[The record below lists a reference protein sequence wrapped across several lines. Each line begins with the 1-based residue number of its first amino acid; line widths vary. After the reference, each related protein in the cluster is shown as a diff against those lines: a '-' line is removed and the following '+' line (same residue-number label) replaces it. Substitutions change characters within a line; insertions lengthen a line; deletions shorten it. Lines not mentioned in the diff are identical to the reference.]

1 MFCGE
6 RFGVRTGHAA
16 TVAAVQFLRLTNRRA
31 QDMLTAKWLPYKIGR
46 QTKMQ
51 VKLVEDMTDEE
62 CRKYCEEFA
71 QEGAWQAHFMRSAL
85 ANGDTYRQI
94 AFVLQNF

>member
-1 MFCGE
+1 M
-6 RFGVRTGHAA
+6 
-16 TVAAVQFLRLTNRRA
+16 
-31 QDMLTAKWLPYKIGR
+31 P
-46 QTKMQ
+46 

-85 ANGDTYRQI
+85 ADGDTYRQI
-94 AFVLQNF
+94 AFALQNN